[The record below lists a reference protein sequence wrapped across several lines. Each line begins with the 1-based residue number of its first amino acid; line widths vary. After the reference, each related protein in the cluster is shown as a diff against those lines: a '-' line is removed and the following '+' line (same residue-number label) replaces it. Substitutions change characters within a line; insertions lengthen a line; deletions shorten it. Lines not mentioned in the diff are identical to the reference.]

1 MQIKVN
7 NRDLR
12 LDEEGNVLDA
22 HDGTLEFFEG
32 HFYWYGTTSDKTDN
46 MLSQLVNVQR
56 LPLRSFT
63 NQ

>member
-32 HFYWYGTTSDKTDN
+32 HFYWYGTTSEEIDRWPRPPKHI
-46 MLSQLVNVQR
+46 
-56 LPLRSFT
+56 SFIYIVRAI
-63 NQ
+63 